1 MKFEASSRA
10 CPRGL
15 TPRKFSGPRRED
27 NEEIRQNLR
36 IVTFMSVIKH
46 KDQRVGVFIDTQN
59 LYHSAKNLYDDAR
72 VNFNNILVDAVAGRK
87 LIRAMAYVISTKEGV
102 EQSFFDALGK
112 IGIETR
118 SKELQEFWGGAKKG
132 DWDVGL
138 AVDAITLAPKL
149 DSIII
154 ASGDGDFV
162 PLVKYLQIN
171 MGVQVEV
178 IAFGKSASSSLREAA
193 DDFFDL
199 SDDPTAYLMGYKERG
214 RRSAPRGGGRN
225 SRDGGD
231 SPRPPRRAVSL

>member
-1 MKFEASSRA
+1 
-10 CPRGL
+10 
-15 TPRKFSGPRRED
+15 
-27 NEEIRQNLR
+27 
-36 IVTFMSVIKH
+36 MSVIKH

-72 VNFNNILVDAVAGRK
+72 VNFNNILVDAVAGRQ

-102 EQSFFDALGK
+102 EQGFFDALAK

-214 RRSAPRGGGRN
+214 RRNAPRAGRN
-225 SRDGGD
+225 NRDGGD
-231 SPRPPRRAVSL
+231 NPRPPSRAVSL

>member
-1 MKFEASSRA
+1 
-10 CPRGL
+10 
-15 TPRKFSGPRRED
+15 
-27 NEEIRQNLR
+27 
-36 IVTFMSVIKH
+36 MSVIKH
-46 KDQRVGVFIDTQN
+46 IDQRVGVFIDTQN

-102 EQSFFDALGK
+102 EQGFFDALGK

-149 DSIII
+149 DAIII
-154 ASGDGDFV
+154 ASGDGDFE

-178 IAFGKSASSSLREAA
+178 IAFGKATSSKLREAA

-199 SDDPTAYLMGYKERG
+199 SDDPSAYLMGFKDKRRG
-214 RRSAPRGGGRN
+214 PPRGASRGSRN
-225 SRDGGD
+225 NRDGGD
-231 SPRPPRRAVSL
+231 NPRPPRRAVSL

>member
-1 MKFEASSRA
+1 
-10 CPRGL
+10 
-15 TPRKFSGPRRED
+15 
-27 NEEIRQNLR
+27 
-36 IVTFMSVIKH
+36 MSVTKH
-46 KDQRVGVFIDTQN
+46 IDQRVGVFIDTQN

-72 VNFNNILVDAVAGRK
+72 VNFHNILVDAVAGRK

-102 EQSFFDALGK
+102 EQGFFDALAK

-154 ASGDGDFV
+154 ASGDGDFE

-171 MGVQVEV
+171 MGIQVEV
-178 IAFGKSASSSLREAA
+178 IAFGKSASSKLRDAA

-199 SDDPTAYLMGYKERG
+199 SDNPGTYLMGFKEK
-214 RRSAPRGGGRN
+214 RRSAPRGANRGNRDEGGN
-225 SRDGGD
+225 
-231 SPRPPRRAVSL
+231 PRPRRAVSL